1 MKKPVFA
8 DVAAL
13 IGGLLAAEKKKKKR
27 RSTAP
32 SKYDVIGVQKL
43 VKALPARPARLPV
56 VLVPGARRGRPP
68 GSKNKKKIEPPE
80 TAEDL
85 ALEAKDELEEAR
97 ELLDKAVVALSA
109 AEASAAGSSDA
120 DRRKVLAKIRYAR
133 TAVTVKTKQFKKAE
147 AKAEAANDAVARLE
161 EDASP
166 ASDELLEYL
175 DAERPSSDFF
185 ETLRSPSA
193 PKAPP
198 SAPKAPQSAFK
209 EAKKKLDAARAVTRA
224 EKAAAAAAAA
234 AAPASPSAFTE
245 AKKRVDATRAKTR
258 AAAARAKP
266 IAAAAAPE
274 EPATPSKTRGKK
286 IPPPPPGFPPGD
298 PRSPVVGM
306 GRFLGRFE

>member
-1 MKKPVFA
+1 
-8 DVAAL
+8 
-13 IGGLLAAEKKKKKR
+13 
-27 RSTAP
+27 
-32 SKYDVIGVQKL
+32 
-43 VKALPARPARLPV
+43 

-68 GSKNKKKIEPPE
+68 GSKNKKKVEPPE

-85 ALEAKDELEEAR
+85 ALEAKDELKEAR
-97 ELLDKAVVALSA
+97 ELLDEAIVALNA

-133 TAVTVKTKQFKKAE
+133 TAVTVKTKQFQKAE

-175 DAERPSSDFF
+175 DAGPSSDFF

-198 SAPKAPQSAFK
+198 SAFT
-209 EAKKKLDAARAVTRA
+209 EAKKKLDATRA
-224 EKAAAAAAAA
+224 
-234 AAPASPSAFTE
+234 T
-245 AKKRVDATRAKTR
+245 TRAATR
-258 AAAARAKP
+258 AAAAV
-266 IAAAAAPE
+266 PE
-274 EPATPSKTRGKK
+274 EAVTPSKTRGKK
-286 IPPPPPGFPPGD
+286 IPPPPPGYPPGD
-298 PRSPVVGM
+298 PRSPVVGTGL

>member
-1 MKKPVFA
+1 MKKPIFA
-8 DVAAL
+8 DIAELV
-13 IGGLLAAEKKKKKR
+13 GGLLAAEKKKKKR
-27 RSTAP
+27 RPTAAP

-85 ALEAKDELEEAR
+85 ALEANDELEEAR
-97 ELLDKAVVALSA
+97 ALLDKAIVALSA
-109 AEASAAGSSDA
+109 AEASAASSSDA

-133 TAVTVKTKQFKKAE
+133 TAVTVKTKQFQKAT

-161 EDASP
+161 EG
-166 ASDELLEYL
+166 ASDELLDYL
-175 DAERPSSDFF
+175 DVERPSSEFF
-185 ETLRSPSA
+185 EALRSPSA

-209 EAKKKLDAARAVTRA
+209 EAKKRL
-224 EKAAAAAAAA
+224 
-234 AAPASPSAFTE
+234 
-245 AKKRVDATRAKTR
+245 DATRAVTR
-258 AAAARAKP
+258 AAAARA
-266 IAAAAAPE
+266 AAVPE
-274 EPATPSKTRGKK
+274 EATTPSKTRGKK
-286 IPPPPPGFPPGD
+286 IPPPPPGYPPGD
-298 PRSPVVGM
+298 PRSPVAGM